1 LRASVSETSD
11 WQFAVLPSAPQ
22 YWRATPT
29 ECTPFFGSAVSS
41 MISTASGP
49 PTSRSASRAST
60 ASSGP
65 LFQAGLLMK
74 WCS

>member
-1 LRASVSETSD
+1 L
-11 WQFAVLPSAPQ
+11 
-22 YWRATPT
+22 
-29 ECTPFFGSAVSS
+29 GSAVSS

-60 ASSGP
+60 AASGAVC
-65 LFQAGLLMK
+65 QAGLLMK